1 MIVSPRDKMIKI
13 VNEIYKRRKHG
24 EH

>member
-13 VNEIYKRRKHG
+13 VNEI
-24 EH
+24 